1 MIMGEMADD
10 HSWYDPD
17 PSDFD
22 DPYSRGR
29 SITCYRCNQTRLE
42 WGHDGRG
49 WYLID
54 TNGYPHRCLRPTAQ
68 EDFA

>member
-1 MIMGEMADD
+1 MGEMADD

-22 DPYSRGR
+22 DPYSKGKPV
-29 SITCYRCNQTRLE
+29 TCFKCGAKNLE
-42 WGHDGRG
+42 WGTDSRH

-54 TNGYPHRCLRPTAQ
+54 SNGNPHTCPRSTPD

>member
-1 MIMGEMADD
+1 MGEMADD

-22 DPYSRGR
+22 DPPSKGKP
-29 SITCYRCNQTRLE
+29 ITCTRCGTKKLE
-42 WGHDGRG
+42 WGTDSRR
-49 WYLID
+49 WFLID
-54 TNGYPHRCLRPTAQ
+54 SEGYPHECPRPTPQ

>member
-22 DPYSRGR
+22 DPYSKGR
-29 SITCYRCNQTRLE
+29 RVTCFKCGAENLE
-42 WGHDGRG
+42 WGNDGRG

-54 TNGYPHRCLRPTAQ
+54 ASGRPHTCPRSTPE